1 MMEMIHGRYAAIA
14 TETHDVSL
22 SASVAKKKYNSV
34 RNACPPDVFFARAAF
49 KPAERLFVEP
59 QAALT
64 WAWVEGDDFRAGRSF
79 TVHQD
84 DYQSLIGRVGVRAGL
99 EFPNEKSTFYARV
112 SGAWEM
118 MGEDEYHAVAGA
130 GRVEPSAP
138 NLTAVG
144 ASTPSARTSS
154 SHPTPSS
161 GLTLKRSRAETSV
174 KTTATPS
181 AHAGSGK
188 APEGTVI
195 P

>member
-1 MMEMIHGRYAAIA
+1 MMEMIHGRHAAIA

-59 QAALT
+59 
-64 WAWVEGDDFRAGRSF
+64 
-79 TVHQD
+79 H

-118 MGEDEYHAVAGA
+118 MGEDEYHAVADA
-130 GRVEPSAP
+130 GRVESFRTE
-138 NLTAVG
+138 LDGGWSEYAVG
-144 ASTPSARTSS
+144 ANFKLAPNAFVWADLEKIAGGDIRENYRYTISAR
-154 SHPTPSS
+154 
-161 GLTLKRSRAETSV
+161 RV
-174 KTTATPS
+174 W
-181 AHAGSGK
+181 
-188 APEGTVI
+188 
-195 P
+195 

>member
-1 MMEMIHGRYAAIA
+1 MIHGRYAAIA

-22 SASVAKKKYNSV
+22 SASVAKKKYNGAS
-34 RNACPPDVFFARAAF
+34 NTCPPDVFFARAAF
-49 KPAERLFVEP
+49 KSAERLFVEP
-59 QAALT
+59 QAELT

-118 MGEDEYHAVAGA
+118 MGEATNTMPSPTRAGSS
-130 GRVEPSAP
+130 PSAP

>member
-1 MMEMIHGRYAAIA
+1 MSPRRFC
-14 TETHDVSL
+14 S
-22 SASVAKKKYNSV
+22 
-34 RNACPPDVFFARAAF
+34 RRFQ
-49 KPAERLFVEP
+49 PAERLFVEP

-84 DYQSLIGRVGVRAGL
+84 DYQSLIGRVGVRACL

-118 MGEDEYHAVAGA
+118 MGEDEYHAVADA
-130 GRVEPSAP
+130 GRVESFRTE
-138 NLTAVG
+138 LDSGWSEYAVG
-144 ASTPSARTSS
+144 ANFS

-181 AHAGSGK
+181 AHAGYGK

>member
-1 MMEMIHGRYAAIA
+1 MADMPQLQRKHMTSASARAWRKRNTIA
-14 TETHDVSL
+14 SETHVPQTFS
-22 SASVAKKKYNSV
+22 
-34 RNACPPDVFFARAAF
+34 FARAAF

-118 MGEDEYHAVAGA
+118 MGEDEYHAVADA
-130 GRVEPSAP
+130 GRVESFRTE
-138 NLTAVG
+138 LDVG

>member
-22 SASVAKKKYNSV
+22 SASVAKKKYNGAS
-34 RNACPPDVFFARAAF
+34 NTCPPPTFFARAAF

-118 MGEDEYHAVAGA
+118 MGEDEYHAVADA
-130 GRVEPSAP
+130 GRVESFRTE
-138 NLTAVG
+138 LDGGWSEYAVG
-144 ASTPSARTSS
+144 ANFKLALNAFVWADLEKIAGGDIRENYRYTISAR
-154 SHPTPSS
+154 
-161 GLTLKRSRAETSV
+161 RV
-174 KTTATPS
+174 W
-181 AHAGSGK
+181 
-188 APEGTVI
+188 
-195 P
+195 

>member
-1 MMEMIHGRYAAIA
+1 MMEMIYGRHAAIA

-22 SASVAKKKYNSV
+22 SASVAKKKYNGA
-34 RNACPPDVFFARAAF
+34 NNTCPPDVFFARAAF
-49 KPAERLFVEP
+49 KFAERLFVEP

-118 MGEDEYHAVAGA
+118 MGEDEYHAVADA
-130 GRVEPSAP
+130 GRVESFRTE
-138 NLTAVG
+138 LDGGWSEYAVG
-144 ASTPSARTSS
+144 ANFKLAPNAFVWADLEKIAGGDIRENYRYTISAR
-154 SHPTPSS
+154 
-161 GLTLKRSRAETSV
+161 RV
-174 KTTATPS
+174 W
-181 AHAGSGK
+181 
-188 APEGTVI
+188 
-195 P
+195 

>member
-1 MMEMIHGRYAAIA
+1 MMEMIHGRHAAIA

-34 RNACPPDVFFARAAF
+34 RNACPPDVFLLAPLSSPPSVSSSNLR
-49 KPAERLFVEP
+49 PT
-59 QAALT
+59 LT

-118 MGEDEYHAVAGA
+118 MGEDEYHAVADA
-130 GRVEPSAP
+130 GRIESFRTE
-138 NLTAVG
+138 LDGGWSEYAVG
-144 ASTPSARTSS
+144 ANFKLAPNAFVWADLEKIAGGDIRENYRYTISAR
-154 SHPTPSS
+154 
-161 GLTLKRSRAETSV
+161 RV
-174 KTTATPS
+174 W
-181 AHAGSGK
+181 
-188 APEGTVI
+188 
-195 P
+195 

>member
-1 MMEMIHGRYAAIA
+1 MADMPQLQRKHMTSASARAWRKRNTIA
-14 TETHDVSL
+14 SETHVPQTFS
-22 SASVAKKKYNSV
+22 
-34 RNACPPDVFFARAAF
+34 FARAAF

-118 MGEDEYHAVAGA
+118 MGEDEYQAVQ
-130 GRVEPSAP
+130 GRVLPH
-138 NLTAVG
+138 
-144 ASTPSARTSS
+144 RT
-154 SHPTPSS
+154 
-161 GLTLKRSRAETSV
+161 
-174 KTTATPS
+174 
-181 AHAGSGK
+181 
-188 APEGTVI
+188 
-195 P
+195 

>member
-22 SASVAKKKYNSV
+22 SASVAKKKYNGAS
-34 RNACPPDVFFARAAF
+34 NTCPPDVFCSR
-49 KPAERLFVEP
+49 KSAERLFVEP
-59 QAALT
+59 QAELT

-118 MGEDEYHAVAGA
+118 MGEDEYQAVQ
-130 GRVEPSAP
+130 GRVLPH
-138 NLTAVG
+138 
-144 ASTPSARTSS
+144 RT
-154 SHPTPSS
+154 
-161 GLTLKRSRAETSV
+161 
-174 KTTATPS
+174 
-181 AHAGSGK
+181 
-188 APEGTVI
+188 
-195 P
+195 

>member
-1 MMEMIHGRYAAIA
+1 MADMPQLQRKHM
-14 TETHDVSL
+14 T
-22 SASVAKKKYNSV
+22 SASARAWRK
-34 RNACPPDVFFARAAF
+34 RNTIASETRVPQTFFFARAAF

-59 QAALT
+59 QATLT

-84 DYQSLIGRVGVRAGL
+84 DYQSLIGRVGVRAGF

-118 MGEDEYHAVAGA
+118 MGEDEYHAVADA
-130 GRVEPSAP
+130 GRIESFRTE
-138 NLTAVG
+138 LDGGWSEYAVG
-144 ASTPSARTSS
+144 ANFKLAPNAFVWADLET
-154 SHPTPSS
+154 
-161 GLTLKRSRAETSV
+161 SRAETSV

>member
-118 MGEDEYHAVAGA
+118 MGEDEYHAVGA
-130 GRVEPSAP
+130 NFKLAP
-138 NLTAVG
+138 NAFVWADLEKIAGGDIRENYRYTI
-144 ASTPSARTSS
+144 SAR
-154 SHPTPSS
+154 
-161 GLTLKRSRAETSV
+161 RV
-174 KTTATPS
+174 W
-181 AHAGSGK
+181 
-188 APEGTVI
+188 
-195 P
+195 

>member
-1 MMEMIHGRYAAIA
+1 MADMPQLQRKHM
-14 TETHDVSL
+14 T
-22 SASVAKKKYNSV
+22 SASARAWRK
-34 RNACPPDVFFARAAF
+34 RNTIASETRVPQTFFARAAF

-118 MGEDEYHAVAGA
+118 MGEDEYHAVADA
-130 GRVEPSAP
+130 GRVESFRTE
-138 NLTAVG
+138 LDGGWSEYAVG
-144 ASTPSARTSS
+144 ANFKLAPNAFVWADLEKIAGGDIRENYRYTISTP
-154 SHPTPSS
+154 
-161 GLTLKRSRAETSV
+161 GLVRRLR
-174 KTTATPS
+174 
-181 AHAGSGK
+181 GL
-188 APEGTVI
+188 
-195 P
+195 

>member
-59 QAALT
+59 QAVLT

-118 MGEDEYHAVAGA
+118 MGEDEYHA
-130 GRVEPSAP
+130 
-138 NLTAVG
+138 AVG
-144 ASTPSARTSS
+144 ANFKLAPNAFVWADLEMIAGGDIRENYRYTISAR
-154 SHPTPSS
+154 
-161 GLTLKRSRAETSV
+161 RV
-174 KTTATPS
+174 W
-181 AHAGSGK
+181 
-188 APEGTVI
+188 
-195 P
+195 